1 MTYHPQTF
9 SRFFTFLFI
18 GMMTI
23 APVGCGSSPPPTESS
38 GQSTVEKNDVDDAR
52 PETEASSSETGP
64 KKRTFRPV
72 QLGDSS
78 AHEHDHDGHDAE
90 SHRNMED
97 VMTAL
102 KPLQV
107 VLGNWNGITKNKVN
121 DFNGMEAV
129 DWVWDLK
136 TDPHQPALVF
146 HSPMG
151 NYVKT
156 ARMTYLADRDTFQ
169 LTTTDVN
176 DEEKIYE
183 GGFTKEVE
191 DVPGDDKKL
200 QRTFELTFEQISPPE
215 VKKLGRVKLRQI
227 DNNRYQMELADRRG
241 KNWHVADIVACQREG
256 TSFALSD
263 TDYGDKTC
271 IISQGLGT
279 IAVNYEGKTFYV
291 CCSGCKAAFEEDPQ
305 KWIARMEERKMK

>member
-1 MTYHPQTF
+1 MTRRTF
-9 SRFFTFLFI
+9 ACFWSVVIIGFTTCSL
-18 GMMTI
+18 T
-23 APVGCGSSPPPTESS
+23 GCGTATTPTSNNKTAARTNDAATNDPVADEPADTSM
-38 GQSTVEKNDVDDAR
+38 EKSA
-52 PETEASSSETGP
+52 T

-72 QLGDSS
+72 QLGDS
-78 AHEHDHDGHDAE
+78 HDHSHAHGSDDAAA
-90 SHRNMED
+90 HKNMED

-102 KPLQV
+102 QPLQV
-107 VLGNWNGITKNKVN
+107 VLGTWNGITKNKVD

-146 HSPMG
+146 NSPRG
-151 NYVKT
+151 NYVRT
-156 ARMTYLADRDTFQ
+156 ARLTYLADRDKFQ
-169 LTTTDVN
+169 LTTADA
-176 DEEKIYE
+176 DEQEKIYE

-200 QRTFELTFEQISPPE
+200 QRTFELTFEQVSPPE
-215 VKKLGRVKLRQI
+215 VKNSGRLKLRQL

-263 TDYGDKTC
+263 TNYGEKTC

-279 IAVNYEGKTFYV
+279 IAVSFEGKTFYV
-291 CCSGCKAAFEEDPQ
+291 CCSGCKAAFEEDPK
-305 KWIARMEERKMK
+305 KWIARREARGK